1 MRPDPEAGC
10 PTMKIKVFQSD
21 TALLA
26 VNDDART
33 LVREEGVMEELVFR
47 PDGTIDC
54 EYYAE
59 RARKRRAEYPVFQRE
74 AGGQS
79 TVPVSKA
86 KRRAKRFA
94 AAFAVAT
101 GAFWATMATSPPVSE
116 AANPGLNI
124 QSLHHLTESN
134 LPMSAADGL

>member
-1 MRPDPEAGC
+1 M
-10 PTMKIKVFQSD
+10 FQSD

-74 AGGQS
+74 AGGQGP
-79 TVPVSKA
+79 VPSSKT
-86 KRRAKRFA
+86 RRRVRRFA
-94 AAFAVAT
+94 AAFAIAT

-124 QSLHHLTESN
+124 QSLHHLTASD
-134 LPMSAADGL
+134 LPISEADGL